1 MGLCPDP
8 GPGTHG
14 TGKSTGSGTLGTVP
28 NVPKLPDDTLGTVP
42 DVPKTVDDFD
52 DLLKVMNTLELTEF
66 QYLVSGDE
74 WTVSIR

>member
-14 TGKSTGSGTLGTVP
+14 TLGTVP
-28 NVPKLPDDTLGTVP
+28 NVPKLSDGTLGTVP

-52 DLLKVMNTLELTEF
+52 DLLKVMNTLGLTEF
-66 QYLVSGDE
+66 QYLVSEDE